1 MAKRD
6 SGFTL
11 IELMIA
17 VVVVAILASIAVP
30 AYQGAMQKSR
40 RSDAI
45 SALLSLQ
52 LEQEKFRASC
62 TQYASAI
69 AASDTC
75 DPGGGTFQVAFT
87 TTSTEG
93 HYNLSI
99 NSAGS
104 TSFTATAAPVS
115 GGAQDGDDCGT
126 FAIDQDGPIT
136 DNASYADA
144 RCWGK

>member
-1 MAKRD
+1 MARRD

-17 VVVVAILASIAVP
+17 VVVIAILASIAIP

-52 LEQEKFRASC
+52 LEQEKFRAGC

-69 AASDTC
+69 AGSDTC
-75 DPGGGTFQVAFT
+75 DTAGGTYQLGFS
-87 TTSTEG
+87 TTSPDG

-99 NSAGS
+99 DSANG
-104 TSFTATAAPVS
+104 TSFVAEAAPVS

-126 FAIDQDGPIT
+126 FAIDQDGP
-136 DNASYADA
+136 DHSGSYADA